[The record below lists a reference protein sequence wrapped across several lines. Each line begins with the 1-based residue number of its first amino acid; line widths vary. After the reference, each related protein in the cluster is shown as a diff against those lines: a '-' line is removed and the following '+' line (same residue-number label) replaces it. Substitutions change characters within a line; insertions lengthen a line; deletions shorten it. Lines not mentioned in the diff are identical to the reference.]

1 MTLQTAS
8 KIALRETRSSMA
20 KFLFVVIA
28 VAAGVGCVA
37 GVRGFSNAFR
47 SMLLREAR
55 TLMAADMSARMFVMP
70 TEDQEKA
77 LDSLA
82 GRGVERTQITETFSM
97 AAPIAESGAQPEA
110 PL

>member
-1 MTLQTAS
+1 MTFQTAG

-37 GVRGFSNAFR
+37 GVRGFSEAFR
-47 SMLLREAR
+47 GMLLREAR
-55 TLMAADMSARMFVMP
+55 TLMAADMSARMFVQP
-70 TEDQEKA
+70 NDDQLKE

-82 GRGVERTQITETFSM
+82 ARGVERTQITETFSM
-97 AAPIAESGAQPEA
+97 AA
-110 PL
+110 